1 MSTPTDVIQAIQV
14 IIPLFCITTMFA
26 LGLDVTLAELLAPFS
41 NKLAMAIIVL
51 AGNIIIPLF
60 AVIILVA
67 PTVLP
72 GELPDTIKDLI
83 TLTPE
88 GQIGFLLVALAAGGI
103 VSPALVGLA
112 KGKVDL
118 AKGTTLLLLLATMI
132 FMPLEI
138 GFLRQ
143 SGLLG
148 TTLMAPWSVFN
159 TLLLFQ
165 LLPLVVGVVIKSQYA
180 ALAAQLRPLINQL
193 ATLAFLVLLLL
204 LPATGVGPL
213 TWPAQFP
220 AVEVP
225 VVWKSVDSASTLITA
240 LDGASNGMIGKD
252 RAEQFNKAIS
262 DTLTITSTAQIIK
275 QDDQH
280 WQVLDDEKVY
290 TVISQV
296 DKITVRAVMPY
307 WFSIKPDTGQTVA
320 DIIPGGESVTDT
332 LQAAF
337 QAHTVTLTDT
347 LAITGVH
354 NVASLWKLTVGDK
367 WYILKQTD
375 QGINI
380 HSQILQQ
387 TGIVV
392 DLLQWVFKPQTT
404 AAIIAFVKNLG
415 IVAVPFVA
423 YVAVA
428 LILLTIGYYA
438 GVLINNANG
447 VTVSAVAHT
456 QALAA
461 TVRNVVAALLVASRD
476 FNPPSDQDFSAIAV
490 ILVFYTVGLIMAA
503 IQADR
508 WSRQPETAPV
518 APAGQPQA
526 AVIVAGRGITSTP

>member
-1 MSTPTDVIQAIQV
+1 MSTPTDAIHAIQV
-14 IIPLFCITTMFA
+14 IIPIFCITTMFA
-26 LGLDVTLAELLAPFS
+26 FGLDVTLTEILAPFS

-51 AGNIIIPLF
+51 ASNIIIPLC

-72 GELPDTIKDLI
+72 GELPEKLKDLI
-83 TLTPE
+83 TLTPQ

-148 TTLMAPWSVFN
+148 ATLMAPWSVFN

-180 ALAAQLRPLINQL
+180 ALAAQLRPWISQL

-204 LPATGVGPL
+204 LPATGVGPI
-213 TWPAQFP
+213 TWPQKFS

-225 VVWKSVDSASTLITA
+225 LLTPAATPEPTLITA
-240 LDGASNGMIGKD
+240 LK
-252 RAEQFNKAIS
+252 AEQKGNELAAAFEETLQTVSITTNAQVSREQDRWALS
-262 DTLTITSTAQIIK
+262 DN
-275 QDDQH
+275 
-280 WQVLDDEKVY
+280 
-290 TVISQV
+290 
-296 DKITVRAVMPY
+296 DKLYVVVTGTHNITVSAVMPY

-320 DIIPGGESVTDT
+320 SIIPGGERMTDT
-332 LQAAF
+332 LKLAF
-337 QAHTVTLTDT
+337 EAHTVTLTNT
-347 LAITGVH
+347 PAITGVH
-354 NVASLWKLTVGDK
+354 NVEKLWKLTVGDQ
-367 WYILKQTD
+367 WYVLKQTD
-375 QGINI
+375 QGLNI
-380 HSQILQQ
+380 HSQTLQQ
-387 TGIVV
+387 TGIVA

-415 IVAVPFVA
+415 IVAAPFVA

-461 TVRNVVAALLVASRD
+461 AVRNVVAALLVASRD
-476 FNPPSDQDFSAIAV
+476 LYPPSDQDFSAIAI

-508 WSRQPETAPV
+508 WSREPETAPA

-526 AVIVAGRGITSTP
+526 AVIAPERGVTSTS